1 MKYTRILVD
10 GNRIEDGRKAAVRRA
25 RRAAH
30 VMRSLCITRTP
41 DAYVFAG
48 FRYGN
53 LREAVAQ
60 ATRYLRKDAIGATI
74 MLRPSDAQD

>member
-10 GNRIEDGRKAAVRRA
+10 GNAVEGGRKAAVRRA

-30 VMRSLCITRTP
+30 VMRALCITRTV
-41 DAYVFAG
+41 DAFVFAG
-48 FRYGN
+48 FRYGS

-74 MLRPSDAQD
+74 MLRPADAQD